1 MGGLQ
6 ISTTTSDSRDAR
18 TGRCRRLIAECRAKV
33 DGLTPELKQAVLDE
47 IEFCE
52 RLIDLLQSV
61 PVGPIAGET

>member
-1 MGGLQ
+1 
-6 ISTTTSDSRDAR
+6 
-18 TGRCRRLIAECRAKV
+18 LIAECRAKV